1 MNIER
6 RCDQCGRKMEKAHR
20 IYKGLSYCSTCYA
33 REFKS
38 KICPK
43 CGSIS
48 RLLAK
53 DPDAICGHCEKDKP
67 CVRCGKEKYLIGLIS
82 IYGPVCK
89 SCARYFSEPKQC
101 SQCGELSHHLSRVKR
116 LGFDEP
122 VCPKCARSDHGCCQM
137 CRRSRRLHQASDGR
151 QLCKKCLEL
160 GYIPCTSC
168 GRLMPAGRG
177 KQCETCY
184 WNSAFER
191 RLRLNQAAILEKRI
205 SQNYYSFSIWLKQKI
220 GAFNATLKV
229 DRYLAF
235 FIELEKIEFV
245 NPDYSKLLAH
255 FGAEQLR
262 RVQLPIQWLIETQG
276 LVVDIVQ
283 KKADSERRQIDCLV
297 HRLITDSKSRRIID
311 AYYQYL
317 IGKGKTS
324 LRSIRLSLH
333 PAVSVLELCLTTGH
347 DLPEQKDINRYINQ
361 TPGQTAALSGF
372 ISFLNKSYGLQLKR
386 ILEHH
391 DKQKTR
397 IKNRL
402 EKRLIQMVI
411 KSQEGKKFER
421 EWLIISL
428 AYFHGL
434 SISQSISVL
443 SNSLIKADETEFLV
457 IWKHQSF
464 WLPSYV
470 KCLIACCET
479 K

>member
-1 MNIER
+1 MNIDR
-6 RCDQCGRKMEKAHR
+6 RCDQCGREMEKAHR

-33 REFKS
+33 REFKP
-38 KICPK
+38 KACPK
-43 CGSIS
+43 CGAIS

-53 DPDAICGHCEKDKP
+53 DPDAICGRCEKDKP
-67 CVRCGKEKYLIGLIS
+67 CVRCGKEKYPIGLIS

-89 SCARYFSEPKQC
+89 SCARYFSEPKPC
-101 SQCGELSHHLSRVKR
+101 SQCGELSRHLSQVKR
-116 LGFDEP
+116 IGFDKP
-122 VCPKCARSDHGCCQM
+122 VCPKCARADHGCCQM
-137 CRRSRRLHQASDGR
+137 CRRSRQLHQASDGR

-168 GRLMPAGRG
+168 GSLMPAGRG

-205 SQNYYSFSIWLKQKI
+205 SQSYYSFGIWLKQKI

-229 DRYLAF
+229 GRYLAF

-262 RVQLPIQWLIETQG
+262 RVQLSIQWLIEAQG
-276 LVVDIVQ
+276 LVVDTVQ
-283 KKADSERRQIDCLV
+283 KKADSERRQIDSLI
-297 HRLITDSKSRRIID
+297 HRFIAGSKSKKIID

-317 IGKGKTS
+317 VRKQENGKTS

-333 PAVSVLELCLTTGH
+333 PAISVLELCLATGH

-361 TPGQTAALSGF
+361 TPGQNAALSGF
-372 ISFLNKSYGLQLKR
+372 ICFLNKTYGLQLKR
-386 ILEHH
+386 EMKHYE
-391 DKQKTR
+391 KQKKRT
-397 IKNRL
+397 KDRL
-402 EKRLIQMVI
+402 EKKLIQMMV
-411 KSQEGKKFER
+411 KPYENDKFKTQ
-421 EWLIISL
+421 WIITAL

-434 SISQSISVL
+434 SATQVKIITSCHF
-443 SNSLIKADETEFLV
+443 IKSDASSYSFLYKNKYYWIPLWYGIHINEF
-457 IWKHQSF
+457 
-464 WLPSYV
+464 
-470 KCLIACCET
+470 
-479 K
+479 

>member
-1 MNIER
+1 MNIDR
-6 RCDQCGRKMEKAHR
+6 RCDQCGREMEKAHR

-43 CGSIS
+43 CGAIS

-53 DPDAICGHCEKDKP
+53 DPDAICGRCEKDKP
-67 CVRCGKEKYLIGLIS
+67 CVRCGKEKYSIGLIS

-89 SCARYFSEPKQC
+89 SCARYFAEPKPC

-168 GRLMPAGRG
+168 GSLMPAGRG

-184 WNSAFER
+184 WNSVFER
-191 RLRLNQAAILEKRI
+191 RLRLNQAAFLEKRM
-205 SQNYYSFSIWLKQKI
+205 SQNYYSFGIWLKQKI
-220 GAFNATLKV
+220 GAFNAALKV
-229 DRYLAF
+229 GRYLAF
-235 FIELEKIEFV
+235 FLALEKIEFV
-245 NPDYSKLLAH
+245 HPDYSKLLAH

-276 LVVDIVQ
+276 LVVDTLQ
-283 KKADSERRQIDCLV
+283 KKADSERRQIDSLM
-297 HRLITDSKSRRIID
+297 HRFIAGCKSKKIID

-317 IGKGKTS
+317 VRKQENGKTS
-324 LRSIRLSLH
+324 LRSIRLSLR
-333 PAVSVLELCLTTGH
+333 AAISVLELCSTTGLD
-347 DLPEQKDINRYINQ
+347 DLPEQKDINLYISR
-361 TPGQTAALSGF
+361 TPGQNAALSGF
-372 ISFLNKSYGLQLKR
+372 ISFLNKNYGLKLKR
-386 ILEHH
+386 EMIHH
-391 DKQKTR
+391 DKQRDITKD
-397 IKNRL
+397 RL
-402 EKRLIQMVI
+402 EKRLIQMMM
-411 KSQEGKKFER
+411 KPQESKKFEQK
-421 EWLIISL
+421 WLLISL

-434 SISQSISVL
+434 SQTDAKMV
-443 SNSLIKADETEFLV
+443 
-457 IWKHQSF
+457 
-464 WLPSYV
+464 
-470 KCLIACCET
+470 
-479 K
+479 

>member
-1 MNIER
+1 MNIDR
-6 RCDQCGRKMEKAHR
+6 RCDQCGREMEKAHR

-43 CGSIS
+43 CGAIS

-53 DPDAICGHCEKDKP
+53 DPDAICGRCEKDKP
-67 CVRCGKEKYLIGLIS
+67 CVRCGKEKYPIGLIS

-89 SCARYFSEPKQC
+89 SCARYFSEPKPC

-116 LGFDEP
+116 LGFDDP

-151 QLCKKCLEL
+151 QLCKKCLKL

-168 GRLMPAGRG
+168 KCLMPAGRG

-191 RLRLNQAAILEKRI
+191 RLRLNQAAFLEKRI
-205 SQNYYSFSIWLKQKI
+205 SQNYYSFGMWLKQKI
-220 GAFNATLKV
+220 GAFNAALKV
-229 DRYLAF
+229 GRYLAF

-276 LVVDIVQ
+276 LVVDTVQ
-283 KKADSERRQIDCLV
+283 KRADSEKRQIDSLI
-297 HRLITDSKSRRIID
+297 HRFIAGSKSKKIID
-311 AYYQYL
+311 TYYQYL
-317 IGKGKTS
+317 VCKQENGKTS

-333 PAVSVLELCLTTGH
+333 PAISVLELGLVTGH

-361 TPGQTAALSGF
+361 TPGQSAALSGF
-372 ISFLNKSYGLQLKR
+372 ISFLNKTYGLQLKQKTNR
-386 ILEHH
+386 YV
-391 DKQKTR
+391 KQKV
-397 IKNRL
+397 IAKCRL
-402 EKRLIQMVI
+402 EKKLIQMVM
-411 KSQEGKKFER
+411 KPQESKKFETQ
-421 EWLIISL
+421 WITTSL
-428 AYFHGL
+428 AYFHDL
-434 SISQSISVL
+434 SVIQAKKIL
-443 SNSLIKADETEFLV
+443 SDYLVTIEHTGFFLV
-457 IWKHQSF
+457 GKQQSF
-464 WLPSYV
+464 WLPHW
-470 KCLIACCET
+470 K
-479 K
+479 

>member
-1 MNIER
+1 MTIDR
-6 RCDQCGRKMEKAHR
+6 RCDQCGREMEKAHR

-43 CGSIS
+43 CGAIS

-53 DPDAICGHCEKDKP
+53 DPDAICGRCEKDKP
-67 CVRCGKEKYLIGLIS
+67 CVRCGKEKYSIGLIS

-89 SCARYFSEPKQC
+89 SCARYFSEPKPC

-168 GRLMPAGRG
+168 GSLMPAGRG

-205 SQNYYSFSIWLKQKI
+205 SQSYYSFGIWLKQKI

-229 DRYLAF
+229 GRYLAF

-276 LVVDIVQ
+276 LVVDTVQ
-283 KKADSERRQIDCLV
+283 KKADSERRQIDSLI
-297 HRLITDSKSRRIID
+297 HRFIAGSKSKKIID

-317 IGKGKTS
+317 VRKQENGKTS

-333 PAVSVLELCLTTGH
+333 PAISVLELCLTTGH
-347 DLPEQKDINRYINQ
+347 DLPEQKDFNLYINR
-361 TPGQTAALSGF
+361 TPGQIAALSGF
-372 ISFLNKSYGLQLKR
+372 ISFLNKNYGLKLKR
-386 ILEHH
+386 EMKHH
-391 DKQKTR
+391 EKQKKRT
-397 IKNRL
+397 KDRL
-402 EKRLIQMVI
+402 EKKLIQMMM
-411 KSQEGKKFER
+411 KPQEDEKFEIQ
-421 EWLIISL
+421 WIITAL
-428 AYFHGL
+428 AYFHNL
-434 SISQSISVL
+434 SLSQAKKNIFY
-443 SNSLIKADETEFLV
+443 KT
-457 IWKHQSF
+457 
-464 WLPSYV
+464 
-470 KCLIACCET
+470 
-479 K
+479 